1 MRPSPRGLYHT
12 QVCCTQSSCPCDRSL
27 STCTST
33 RDTPAQFCL
42 SLCGVP
48 GSWCAHG
55 LFEPSEHLWH
65 EWGLLLK
72 VISPLLPSYWGF
84 SFALGRGA
92 SPHSHFSAYVL
103 TGFFLTLVMGYLHRA
118 AASDPRSGVYPLH
131 CSLYFFC
138 IQFLSVRTYVVSISW
153 LLQIILQ

>member
-1 MRPSPRGLYHT
+1 MRLSPRGLYHT

-42 SLCGVP
+42 SPCGVP
-48 GSWCAHG
+48 GSWCAHS
-55 LFEPSEHLWH
+55 LFEPSEYLWH
-65 EWGLLLK
+65 EWGLFLN
-72 VISPLLPSYWGF
+72 VNSPLLPSYWGF
-84 SFALGRGA
+84 PFALGRGA
-92 SPHSHFSAYVL
+92 SPHSRSSAYLLPGV
-103 TGFFLTLVMGYLHRA
+103 FLTLVMGYLHRA
-118 AASDPRSGVYPLH
+118 AAPDPRSGVYPLH
-131 CSLYFFC
+131 CSLYFVC